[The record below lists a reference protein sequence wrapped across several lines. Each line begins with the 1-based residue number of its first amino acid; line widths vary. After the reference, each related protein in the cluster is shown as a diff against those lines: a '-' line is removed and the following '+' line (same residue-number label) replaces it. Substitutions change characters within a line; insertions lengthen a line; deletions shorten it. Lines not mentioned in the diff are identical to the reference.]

1 MTKIQ
6 VDELQFR
13 YPGTNEPALSSTSI
27 EITKG
32 EAFAI
37 LGASGAGKTTLL
49 NLLSGILKPTSGSI
63 NFDNALVNT
72 LSSRDRNL
80 AQVFQFPVL
89 YEALSV
95 IENLEFPLKARKF
108 DSTFIKKRTEN
119 ILEHLE
125 IADLQH
131 RRIAEL
137 SLFQKQLVSI
147 GKSLVRP
154 DVSTVLLDEPL
165 TAVEPS
171 MKWKLRNTLR
181 QIQKEQ
187 GLTMIY
193 VTHDQTE
200 ALTFANRVAVMDKG
214 HILQIDTPEII
225 YRQPDHKFV
234 GTFIGSP
241 GMNFVSAKT
250 LQSTIQKPE
259 GAQEIGFRP
268 EWAVLSSEQ
277 VGDLP
282 GKVKTTQLTGT
293 TLGAPSG
300 ITWVSTNAGEIAIKG
315 TLSHKPGDHVT
326 INLRQFLAFQD
337 QKRITE
343 ITHV

>member
-6 VDELQFR
+6 IDKLKFR
-13 YPGTNEPALSSTSI
+13 YPGTNDPALSSTSM
-27 EITKG
+27 EIKDG

-49 NLLSGILKPTSGSI
+49 NLLSGLLKPTSGSI
-63 NFDNALVNT
+63 YFNNEPVNT
-72 LSSRDRNL
+72 LSSRDRKL
-80 AQVFQFPVL
+80 AQVFQFPIL

-108 DSTFIKKRTEN
+108 DSMFIKKRTEN
-119 ILEHLE
+119 ILGYLE
-125 IADLQH
+125 ITDLQH
-131 RRIAEL
+131 RRIADL

-154 DVSTVLLDEPL
+154 DISVVLLDEPL

-171 MKWKLRNTLR
+171 MKWKLRSTLR

-187 GLTMIY
+187 RLTMIY

-200 ALTFANRVAVMDKG
+200 ALTFASRVAVMDQG
-214 HILQIDTPEII
+214 HILQIGTPEII
-225 YRQPDHKFV
+225 YQQPDHKFV

-241 GMNFVSAKT
+241 GMNFVSARS
-250 LQSTIQKPE
+250 LQSTIQSPE
-259 GAQEIGFRP
+259 EAQEIGFRP
-268 EWAVLSSEQ
+268 EWAELSSEQ
-277 VGDLP
+277 VGDLS
-282 GKVKTTQLTGT
+282 GTVKTTQLTGT
-293 TLGAPSG
+293 TLGAPTG
-300 ITWVSTNAGEIAIKG
+300 ITWVSTNVGEVAIKG
-315 TLSHKPGDHVT
+315 VLSHKPADYVS

-343 ITHV
+343 ITSV